1 MNETTKP
8 EDLLAAGV
16 IGACCF
22 LIGLVGVI
30 GVIIWML
37 RSRSAP
43 PPGLQGVTSTPQQ
56 PQSYAPPA
64 ADFHLSIIALAFDAY
79 FRPQV
84 EAALQ
89 TVAGITDPVQ
99 LRVALVQSAAKAL
112 LGVAPQ
118 WRHFGYGEKDL
129 ADVTAAQQSYQS
141 ALADFRA
148 RSEQPG
154 DGGALSVLTV
164 ILCTRGRRVG
174 VSRLDTR
181 QQIHELLSDRLLLSP
196 GSLLGAEVLWAPSTG
211 TISEP
216 VARQRFPEMHVV
228 AL

>member
-8 EDLLAAGV
+8 DDLIAAGAM
-16 IGACCF
+16 GACCF
-22 LIGLVGVI
+22 LIGIVGII
-30 GVIIWML
+30 GVIIWMM
-37 RSRSAP
+37 RGRAAT
-43 PPGLQGVTSTPQQ
+43 PPGQQGVTAAP
-56 PQSYAPPA
+56 PSYAPPVA
-64 ADFHLSIIALAFDAY
+64 EFHLSVIALAFDAY

-89 TVAGITDPVQ
+89 TVASITDPVQ

-112 LGVAPQ
+112 IGVAPQ

-129 ADVTAAQQSYQS
+129 ADLTAAQQSYQS
-141 ALADFRA
+141 ALTDFRA
-148 RSEQPG
+148 RAEQPG
-154 DGGALSVLTV
+154 DGGALTVLTV
-164 ILCTRGRRVG
+164 ILCTRGRRIG

-196 GSLLGAEVLWAPSTG
+196 GSLLGAEVLWAPGTG
-211 TISEP
+211 TLSEP
-216 VARQRFPEMHVV
+216 VARTRFPEMHVV